1 MISAIYIIPGV
12 SQLSENIV
20 NIHVLESDI
29 LFLKVLLRTLR
40 DIETD
45 YDIRIESYTDGYDF
59 MEKIKPEAGRTIYIV
74 SDVLPKKNGIE
85 VAKYIRT
92 FDGTGF
98 IYFLTRSNTESDMI
112 YAINAGVDNYFVKPL
127 NLSLFQALIKRRIIR
142 GDMV

>member
-1 MISAIYIIPGV
+1 M

-20 NIHVLESDI
+20 NIHVLESDT

-45 YDIRIESYTDGYDF
+45 YDIRIESYTDGYGF